1 MKKTTLIVLSCL
13 SLLIVS
19 CQKDTDLIPEDQS
32 LTATDFIGTWKRD
45 SVLLNEVSSSG
56 KRTRVESLV
65 NNGTYLFNS
74 DKSSGLLSVDGDD
87 YAITWSGATG
97 SITISE
103 PDWLSQKYSTSL
115 ISGTKVKLV
124 GTATIDGVL
133 NERILYLSKK

>member
-1 MKKTTLIVLSCL
+1 MKKTTLYIFTCL
-13 SLLIVS
+13 SLLIVA
-19 CQKDTDLIPEDQS
+19 CQKDTDVIPEDQS
-32 LTATDFIGTWKRD
+32 LTASDFIGTWNRD
-45 SVLLNEVSSSG
+45 SVLVNEVSLSG
-56 KRTRVESLV
+56 KRTRIESLV

-74 DKSSGLLSVDGDD
+74 DKSSGLLSVGGDD

>member
-1 MKKTTLIVLSCL
+1 MKKSTLILFCCF
-13 SLLIVS
+13 SLFFLS

-32 LTATDFIGTWKRD
+32 LSASDFIGTWNRD
-45 SVLLNEVSSSG
+45 SVLLNEVSISG

-74 DKSSGLLSVDGDD
+74 DKSSGILSIAGDD
-87 YAITWSGATG
+87 YAITWSGATAT
-97 SITISE
+97 ITISE
-103 PDWLSQKYSTSL
+103 PDWLSQKYNTSL
-115 ISGTKVKLV
+115 ISGSKVKLV

>member
-1 MKKTTLIVLSCL
+1 MKKSTLIVLIL
-13 SLLIVS
+13 ISLVIVS

-32 LTATDFIGTWKRD
+32 LTATDFIGTWNRD

-65 NNGTYLFNS
+65 NNGTYLFNA
-74 DKSSGLLSVDGDD
+74 DKSSGLLSINGDD
-87 YAITWSGATG
+87 YAITWTGSTG

-103 PDWLSQKYSTSL
+103 PDWLLQKYSTSL
-115 ISGTKVKLV
+115 VSGTKVKLL